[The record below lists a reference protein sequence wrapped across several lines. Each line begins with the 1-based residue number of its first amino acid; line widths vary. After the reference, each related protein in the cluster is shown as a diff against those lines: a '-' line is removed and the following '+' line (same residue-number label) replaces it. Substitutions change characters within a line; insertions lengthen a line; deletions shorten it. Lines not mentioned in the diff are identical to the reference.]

1 MCLCL
6 GEAHGGHGLSTNRK
20 VGFRAQQLGHTRSF
34 LPPETGVGEARFQFC
49 FSTEVCGAA
58 VLWFLC
64 GLSSQGRLGRK
75 QPVRRTAA
83 PFAEAEAE
91 ADVGSGRV
99 PSSPS
104 STVRST
110 FIFPQQLPWRVW
122 GAQTF
127 ISERP
132 QPEVATHVRSQL
144 QWGKGYLEA
153 SRGSPGFQTYC
164 FLSLLCKNSL
174 HLLISYLCPHGDS
187 LFLLL
192 VLGQRRP
199 HCPGS
204 SRNLSCGRNLPGHP
218 FSAQDLHPCRAQNYG
233 LGSTKW
239 QVERLPLPVF
249 ISIKSHV
256 SFL

>member
-1 MCLCL
+1 M
-6 GEAHGGHGLSTNRK
+6 GGHGLSTNRK
-20 VGFRAQQLGHTRSF
+20 VGFRAQQLGRTRSF

-64 GLSSQGRLGRK
+64 GLASQGRLGRK

-83 PFAEAEAE
+83 PFAE

-132 QPEVATHVRSQL
+132 SSARGCHTCPFTVAVGQRV
-144 QWGKGYLEA
+144 
-153 SRGSPGFQTYC
+153 PGGVQGVTWVP
-164 FLSLLCKNSL
+164 N
-174 HLLISYLCPHGDS
+174 I
-187 LFLLL
+187 LFL
-192 VLGQRRP
+192 V
-199 HCPGS
+199 
-204 SRNLSCGRNLPGHP
+204 
-218 FSAQDLHPCRAQNYG
+218 
-233 LGSTKW
+233 
-239 QVERLPLPVF
+239 PV
-249 ISIKSHV
+249 V
-256 SFL
+256 

>member
-1 MCLCL
+1 MCPPPPPP
-6 GEAHGGHGLSTNRK
+6 LS
-20 VGFRAQQLGHTRSF
+20 
-34 LPPETGVGEARFQFC
+34 
-49 FSTEVCGAA
+49 
-58 VLWFLC
+58 VLH
-64 GLSSQGRLGRK
+64 S
-75 QPVRRTAA
+75 
-83 PFAEAEAE
+83 
-91 ADVGSGRV
+91 
-99 PSSPS
+99 SSPS
-104 STVRST
+104 SCLGVCGGHRPS
-110 FIFPQQLPWRVW
+110 FLRD
-122 GAQTF
+122 
-127 ISERP
+127 RP

-153 SRGSPGFQTYC
+153 SRGSPGFQTYY

-174 HLLISYLCPHGDS
+174 HLLISYLCQHGDS